1 MKYPYG
7 QTAYNRSL
15 RPAGSTDIMLGRN
28 LGTGCQ
34 LKYADDLFQISQ
46 TQLPDTSYMCTGQ
59 SPLPDTSVSDEH
71 AALGEIGTLVTA
83 MGWIVPDNPAV
94 ENSTNLVIA
103 MGWPAP
109 AATPKMINAST
120 AETASQQVTQVLL
133 H

>member
-15 RPAGSTDIMLGRN
+15 RPAGSNDIMLGRN

-59 SPLPDTSVSDEH
+59 SPIPDTSVSDEH
-71 AALGEIGTLVTA
+71 ATRGEIGTLVTA
-83 MGWIVPDNPAV
+83 KHISRRSYGDLGVFDC
-94 ENSTNLVIA
+94 
-103 MGWPAP
+103 
-109 AATPKMINAST
+109 AATIK
-120 AETASQQVTQVLL
+120 
-133 H
+133 